1 MEDVVE
7 ALLSAKKV
15 LGNRNAMK
23 QALNEEEEEEEG
35 KKNTEDSPAEAPAVA
50 ADGDE
55 ASLLQVQVAAGL
67 SQDQQ
72 TVM

>member
-23 QALNEEEEEEEG
+23 QALNEEEEEEG